1 MPPLLLDRPR
11 SKTSTT
17 SELHERTAFVETF
30 VKEIVVMPCK
40 AVTMRFVLDL

>member
-1 MPPLLLDRPR
+1 MLLDRPR

-40 AVTMRFVLDL
+40 PVTMRFVLDL